1 MAINDISMLATAE
14 KDSFLAFKDNNL
26 PAGNESGDAFL
37 SQLQDADKPFALP
50 ANSEAPSQA
59 GSLLPTD
66 DKQLVNGSSSDDTQ
80 DTLLSGDSVL
90 AQINSSQII
99 DVSVKKH
106 GSSDSDFSDLSA
118 KKSDKSVSFLASQ
131 LGETDDADAITTK
144 VDDTLLAD
152 NNSNGK
158 KSAFTNAELEAK
170 AAKQSAGENLA
181 SSLKNES
188 LASSAAKNPKAEAVQ
203 TQINKTNSSAAAVNS
218 LKNESLASSAAKNP
232 IAEAVQTQ
240 INKTNS
246 SAAVVN
252 SEGKSAENTK
262 ASSTALNAEGV
273 LPISDSD
280 IEQLAKELTRSST
293 QTQLPT
299 TSKVLNSLSEAQSA
313 QLNELVKSSFT
324 ETTPSEGDDRASVVK
339 QLLTEFVVQN
349 EKETSTR
356 GELVQSQLK
365 NLNSDEKQAL
375 LSQLKS
381 YVSDEQPTGDTLKK
395 VNETINNLQTM
406 LDTQLSESKAQSV
419 SSSANAA
426 LNTQQASNAAMNANT
441 PQNKAMINAQAPSS
455 IEQYGVNK
463 EELNA
468 LEAEQESLPKEPK
481 TNTGLSRVAQVF
493 SLITDGI
500 NNTQVQ
506 INTQYDNARYEQSIL
521 ESQAIQSQQL
531 QTSSAQVK
539 QINIDASMMQAI
551 NIVKSDA
558 AKMLQ
563 ERVSSMLSIS
573 NKEAEIRLDP
583 PEMGSMQIRIRSDA
597 EQAQINFVVQN
608 QQAKEALEQ
617 SMPRLRE
624 MLAEQGIDLG
634 ESSISYGQS
643 GNEQSDEGEGHSQG
657 QMANKNTPQDQNDE
671 QDGANPQSSRQQTSS
686 SIDYYA

>member
-37 SQLQDADKPFALP
+37 SQLQDADKPFVLP
-50 ANSEAPSQA
+50 ANSEATNQT
-59 GSLLPTD
+59 GSLLPSD
-66 DKQLVNGSSSDDTQ
+66 DKQLANGKKPTDSSSDDTQ

-90 AQINSSQII
+90 AQINSSQVI

-106 GSSDSDFSDLSA
+106 GSSDSDFSELSA
-118 KKSDKSVSFLASQ
+118 QKSDKSVSFLASQ
-131 LGETDDADAITTK
+131 LGETNEADAITTK
-144 VDDTLLAD
+144 ADDTLLTD
-152 NNSNGK
+152 NSSNGK
-158 KSAFTNAELEAK
+158 KGAFTNAELEPK
-170 AAKQSAGENLA
+170 ATKQSAVENLA
-181 SSLKNES
+181 
-188 LASSAAKNPKAEAVQ
+188 P
-203 TQINKTNSSAAAVNS
+203 S

-246 SAAVVN
+246 NAALVN
-252 SEGKSAENTK
+252 SDGEGAENTK
-262 ASSTALNAEGV
+262 APGTAPNAEGA
-273 LPISDSD
+273 LPISDAD
-280 IEQLAKELTRSST
+280 IEQLAKELTRTST
-293 QTQLPT
+293 QSELST

-313 QLNELVKSSFT
+313 QLNEQVKNSFT
-324 ETTPSEGDDRASVVK
+324 ETTPSEGDDRASAIK

-349 EKETSTR
+349 EKQTSTR
-356 GELVQSQLK
+356 SELIQSQLK
-365 NLNSDEKQAL
+365 SLNSDEKQAL

-381 YVSDEQPTGDTLKK
+381 YVSNEQPTGETLKK
-395 VNETINNLQTM
+395 VNETISNLQTM

-426 LNTQQASNAAMNANT
+426 LNAQQASNAVMSAST
-441 PQNKAMINAQAPSS
+441 PQNKAMINAEPPSS
-455 IEQYGVNK
+455 IEQNAVIPK
-463 EELNA
+463 ELDT
-468 LEAEQESLPKEPK
+468 LEAEQESLLKETK
-481 TNTGLSRVAQVF
+481 TSTSLPRVAQVF
-493 SLITDGI
+493 TLITDAM
-500 NNTQVQ
+500 NNTQAQ
-506 INTQYDNARYEQSIL
+506 INAQYDSARYEQSIL

-531 QTSSAQVK
+531 QSSSAQIK
-539 QINIDASMMQAI
+539 QVNIDASMMQAI

-634 ESSISYGQS
+634 ESSIFYGQS

-657 QMANKNTPQDQNDE
+657 QSANKNTQHDKNDE
-671 QDGANPQSSRQQTSS
+671 QDGGNPQSSRQQTSS

>member
-26 PAGNESGDAFL
+26 PAGNESGDDFL
-37 SQLQDADKPFALP
+37 SQLQDADKPFVLP
-50 ANSEAPSQA
+50 SNSEAPSQA
-59 GSLLPTD
+59 GSLLPID
-66 DKQLVNGSSSDDTQ
+66 DKQLANSKKPTASLSDDTQ

-90 AQINSSQII
+90 AQINSSQVI

-106 GSSDSDFSDLSA
+106 GNSDNDFSDLSV

-131 LGETDDADAITTK
+131 LGKTDEADAITTK
-144 VDDTLLAD
+144 AEDTLLTD

-158 KSAFTNAELEAK
+158 KSAFTNAELETK

-181 SSLKNES
+181 PSLKNE
-188 LASSAAKNPKAEAVQ
+188 
-203 TQINKTNSSAAAVNS
+203 
-218 LKNESLASSAAKNP
+218 
-232 IAEAVQTQ
+232 
-240 INKTNS
+240 
-246 SAAVVN
+246 
-252 SEGKSAENTK
+252 GKGAENTK
-262 ASSTALNAEGV
+262 APGTALDAEGA
-273 LPISDSD
+273 LPISDAD
-280 IEQLAKELTRSST
+280 IDQLAKELTRSST
-293 QTQLPT
+293 QSELST
-299 TSKVLNSLSEAQSA
+299 TSKVLNSLSEAQRA
-313 QLNELVKSSFT
+313 QLNEHVKSSFA
-324 ETTPSEGDDRASVVK
+324 ETTPSEGDDRASSVK

-349 EKETSTR
+349 EKAPSTP

-381 YVSDEQPTGDTLKK
+381 YVSNEQPTGDTLKK
-395 VNETINNLQTM
+395 VNETISNLQTM

-426 LNTQQASNAAMNANT
+426 LNAQQASNAAMNANT
-441 PQNKAMINAQAPSS
+441 PQNKAMINAEAPSS
-455 IEQYGVNK
+455 IEQDGVNPD
-463 EELNA
+463 EFNA
-468 LEAEQESLPKEPK
+468 LEAEQESLLKEPK

-493 SLITDGI
+493 TLITDGI
-500 NNTQVQ
+500 NNTQAQ

-531 QTSSAQVK
+531 QSSTAQVK
-539 QINIDASMMQAI
+539 QVNIDASMMQAI

-617 SMPRLRE
+617 SIPRLRE

-634 ESSISYGQS
+634 ESTISYGQS
-643 GNEQSDEGEGHSQG
+643 GNEQSDEGEGQSQG
-657 QMANKNTPQDQNDE
+657 QTANKNTQQDKNDE

>member
-14 KDSFLAFKDNNL
+14 KDSFLAFKDSNL

-37 SQLQDADKPFALP
+37 SQLQDADKPFVLP

-66 DKQLVNGSSSDDTQ
+66 DKQLANSKKPTASLSDDTQ

-90 AQINSSQII
+90 AQINSSQVI

-106 GSSDSDFSDLSA
+106 GSSDNDFSDLSA
-118 KKSDKSVSFLASQ
+118 KKSDKSVNFLASQ
-131 LGETDDADAITTK
+131 LGETDEA
-144 VDDTLLAD
+144 DDTLLAD
-152 NNSNGK
+152 DNSNGK
-158 KSAFTNAELEAK
+158 KSAFTNAELETK

-181 SSLKNES
+181 
-188 LASSAAKNPKAEAVQ
+188 P
-203 TQINKTNSSAAAVNS
+203 S

-246 SAAVVN
+246 SAASVGN
-252 SEGKSAENTK
+252 EGKGAENTK
-262 ASSTALNAEGV
+262 APGTALNAEGT
-273 LPISDSD
+273 LPISDAD

-293 QTQLPT
+293 QSELST
-299 TSKVLNSLSEAQSA
+299 TSKVLNSLSEAQRA
-313 QLNELVKSSFT
+313 QLNEQVKSSFT
-324 ETTPSEGDDRASVVK
+324 ETTPSESDDRASSVK

-381 YVSDEQPTGDTLKK
+381 YVSNEQPTGDTLKK
-395 VNETINNLQTM
+395 VNETISNLQTM
-406 LDTQLSESKAQSV
+406 LDAQLSESKAQSV

-426 LNTQQASNAAMNANT
+426 LNAQQASNAAMNANT
-441 PQNKAMINAQAPSS
+441 PQNKAMINAEAPSS
-455 IEQYGVNK
+455 IEQDGVNP

-468 LEAEQESLPKEPK
+468 LEAEQESLLKEPK

-493 SLITDGI
+493 TLITDGI
-500 NNTQVQ
+500 NNTQAQ

-531 QTSSAQVK
+531 QSSTAQVK
-539 QINIDASMMQAI
+539 QVNIDASMMQAI

-558 AKMLQ
+558 AKVLQ

-597 EQAQINFVVQN
+597 EQTQINFVVQN

-634 ESSISYGQS
+634 ESTISYGQS
-643 GNEQSDEGEGHSQG
+643 GNEQSDEGEGQSQG
-657 QMANKNTPQDQNDE
+657 QTANKNTQQDKNDE

>member
-37 SQLQDADKPFALP
+37 SQLQDADKPFVLP

-66 DKQLVNGSSSDDTQ
+66 DKQLANSKKPTASSSDDTQ

-90 AQINSSQII
+90 AQINSSQVI

-106 GSSDSDFSDLSA
+106 GSSDNDFSDLSA
-118 KKSDKSVSFLASQ
+118 KKSDKSVNFLASQ
-131 LGETDDADAITTK
+131 LGETDEADAITTK
-144 VDDTLLAD
+144 ADDTLLAD
-152 NNSNGK
+152 VNSNGK
-158 KSAFTNAELEAK
+158 KSAFMSAELETK

-181 SSLKNES
+181 PSLKNES
-188 LASSAAKNPKAEAVQ
+188 LASSAAKNQ
-203 TQINKTNSSAAAVNS
+203 
-218 LKNESLASSAAKNP
+218 

-240 INKTNS
+240 INKANS
-246 SAAVVN
+246 SAASVN
-252 SEGKSAENTK
+252 NEDKGAENTK
-262 ASSTALNAEGV
+262 APGTVLNAESA
-273 LPISDSD
+273 LPISDAD

-293 QTQLPT
+293 QSELST
-299 TSKVLNSLSEAQSA
+299 TSKVLNSLSEAQRA
-313 QLNELVKSSFT
+313 QLNEHVKSSFT
-324 ETTPSEGDDRASVVK
+324 ETTPSEGDDRASSVK

-381 YVSDEQPTGDTLKK
+381 YVSNEQSTGDALKK
-395 VNETINNLQTM
+395 VNETISNLQTM

-419 SSSANAA
+419 SSSANMA
-426 LNTQQASNAAMNANT
+426 LNAQQASNAAMNANT
-441 PQNKAMINAQAPSS
+441 PQNKAMINAEAPSS
-455 IEQYGVNK
+455 IEQDGVNP

-468 LEAEQESLPKEPK
+468 LEAEQESLLKEPK

-493 SLITDGI
+493 TLITDGI
-500 NNTQVQ
+500 NNTQAQ

-531 QTSSAQVK
+531 QSSTAQVK
-539 QINIDASMMQAI
+539 QVNIDASMMQAI

-634 ESSISYGQS
+634 ESTISYGQS
-643 GNEQSDEGEGHSQG
+643 GNEQSDEGEGQSQG
-657 QMANKNTPQDQNDE
+657 QTANKNTQQDKNDE

>member
-26 PAGNESGDAFL
+26 PAGNESGDDFL
-37 SQLQDADKPFALP
+37 SQLQDADKPFVLP
-50 ANSEAPSQA
+50 ANSEATSQT

-66 DKQLVNGSSSDDTQ
+66 DKQLANSKKPTASLSDDTQ

-90 AQINSSQII
+90 AQINSSQVI

-106 GSSDSDFSDLSA
+106 GNSDNDFSDLSV

-131 LGETDDADAITTK
+131 LGKTDEADAITTK
-144 VDDTLLAD
+144 AEDTLLTD

-158 KSAFTNAELEAK
+158 KSAFTNAELETK

-181 SSLKNES
+181 PSLKNE
-188 LASSAAKNPKAEAVQ
+188 
-203 TQINKTNSSAAAVNS
+203 
-218 LKNESLASSAAKNP
+218 
-232 IAEAVQTQ
+232 
-240 INKTNS
+240 
-246 SAAVVN
+246 
-252 SEGKSAENTK
+252 GKGAENTK
-262 ASSTALNAEGV
+262 APGSALDAEGA
-273 LPISDSD
+273 LPISDAD
-280 IEQLAKELTRSST
+280 IDQLAKELTRSST
-293 QTQLPT
+293 QSELST
-299 TSKVLNSLSEAQSA
+299 TSKVLNSLSEAQRA
-313 QLNELVKSSFT
+313 QLNEHVKSSFA
-324 ETTPSEGDDRASVVK
+324 ETTPSESDDRASSVK

-349 EKETSTR
+349 EKAPSTL
-356 GELVQSQLK
+356 GDLVQSQLK

-381 YVSDEQPTGDTLKK
+381 YVSNEQPTGDTLKK
-395 VNETINNLQTM
+395 VNETISNLQTM
-406 LDTQLSESKAQSV
+406 LDAQLSESKAQSV

-426 LNTQQASNAAMNANT
+426 LNAQQASNAAMTANT
-441 PQNKAMINAQAPSS
+441 TQNKAMINAEAPSS
-455 IEQYGVNK
+455 IEQDGVNPK
-463 EELNA
+463 ELNA
-468 LEAEQESLPKEPK
+468 LEAEQESLLKEPK

-493 SLITDGI
+493 TLITDGI
-500 NNTQVQ
+500 NNTQAQ
-506 INTQYDNARYEQSIL
+506 INTQYENARYEQSIL

-531 QTSSAQVK
+531 QSSTAQVK
-539 QINIDASMMQAI
+539 QVNIDASMMQAI

-634 ESSISYGQS
+634 ESTISYGQS
-643 GNEQSDEGEGHSQG
+643 GNEQSDEGEGQSQG
-657 QMANKNTPQDQNDE
+657 QTADKNTQQDKNDE

>member
-37 SQLQDADKPFALP
+37 SQLQDADNPFVLP

-66 DKQLVNGSSSDDTQ
+66 DKQLANSKKPTASLSDDTQ

-90 AQINSSQII
+90 AQINSSQVI

-106 GSSDSDFSDLSA
+106 GSSDNDFSDLSA

-131 LGETDDADAITTK
+131 LGETDEADAITTK
-144 VDDTLLAD
+144 ADDTLLAD
-152 NNSNGK
+152 DNINGK
-158 KSAFTNAELEAK
+158 KSAFTNAELETK

-181 SSLKNES
+181 PSLKNE
-188 LASSAAKNPKAEAVQ
+188 
-203 TQINKTNSSAAAVNS
+203 
-218 LKNESLASSAAKNP
+218 
-232 IAEAVQTQ
+232 
-240 INKTNS
+240 
-246 SAAVVN
+246 
-252 SEGKSAENTK
+252 GKGAENTK
-262 ASSTALNAEGV
+262 APGTALNAEGA
-273 LPISDSD
+273 LPISDAD
-280 IEQLAKELTRSST
+280 IEQLAKDLTRSST
-293 QTQLPT
+293 QSELST
-299 TSKVLNSLSEAQSA
+299 TSKVLNSLSEAQRA
-313 QLNELVKSSFT
+313 QLNEHVKSSFT
-324 ETTPSEGDDRASVVK
+324 ETTPSESDDRASSVK

-349 EKETSTR
+349 EKVPSTR

-381 YVSDEQPTGDTLKK
+381 YVSNEQPTGDTLKK
-395 VNETINNLQTM
+395 VNETISNLQTM

-419 SSSANAA
+419 SSSANMA
-426 LNTQQASNAAMNANT
+426 LNAQQASNAAMNANT
-441 PQNKAMINAQAPSS
+441 PQNKAMINAEALSS
-455 IEQYGVNK
+455 IEQNGVNP
-463 EELNA
+463 EEFNA
-468 LEAEQESLPKEPK
+468 LEAEQESLLKEPK

-493 SLITDGI
+493 TLITDGI
-500 NNTQVQ
+500 NNTQAQ

-531 QTSSAQVK
+531 QSSTAQVK
-539 QINIDASMMQAI
+539 QVNIDASMMQAI

-634 ESSISYGQS
+634 ESTISYGQS
-643 GNEQSDEGEGHSQG
+643 GNEQSDEGEGQSQG
-657 QMANKNTPQDQNDE
+657 QTADKNTQQDKNDE

>member
-37 SQLQDADKPFALP
+37 SQLQDADKPFVLP

-66 DKQLVNGSSSDDTQ
+66 DKQLANSKKPTASLSDDTQ

-90 AQINSSQII
+90 AQINSSQEI

-106 GSSDSDFSDLSA
+106 GSSDNDFSDLSA

-131 LGETDDADAITTK
+131 SGETGEADAITTK
-144 VDDTLLAD
+144 ADDTLLAD
-152 NNSNGK
+152 DNSNGK
-158 KSAFTNAELEAK
+158 KSAFTNAELETK
-170 AAKQSAGENLA
+170 GAKQSAGDNLA
-181 SSLKNES
+181 
-188 LASSAAKNPKAEAVQ
+188 P
-203 TQINKTNSSAAAVNS
+203 S

-240 INKTNS
+240 INKANS
-246 SAAVVN
+246 SVASVN
-252 SEGKSAENTK
+252 NKDKGAENTK
-262 ASSTALNAEGV
+262 APGTVLNAESA
-273 LPISDSD
+273 LPISDAD

-293 QTQLPT
+293 QSELST
-299 TSKVLNSLSEAQSA
+299 TSKVLNSLSEAQRA
-313 QLNELVKSSFT
+313 QLNEHVKSSFT
-324 ETTPSEGDDRASVVK
+324 ETTPSESDDRASSVK

-356 GELVQSQLK
+356 GDLVQSQLK

-381 YVSDEQPTGDTLKK
+381 YVSNEQPTGDTLKK
-395 VNETINNLQTM
+395 VNETISNLQTM

-419 SSSANAA
+419 SSSANTA
-426 LNTQQASNAAMNANT
+426 LNAQQASNAAMNANT
-441 PQNKAMINAQAPSS
+441 PQNKAMINAEAHSS
-455 IEQYGVNK
+455 TEQDGVNP

-468 LEAEQESLPKEPK
+468 LEAEQESLLKEPK

-493 SLITDGI
+493 TLITDGI
-500 NNTQVQ
+500 NNTQAQ

-531 QTSSAQVK
+531 QSSTAQVK
-539 QINIDASMMQAI
+539 QVNIDASMMQAI

-634 ESSISYGQS
+634 ESTISYGQS
-643 GNEQSDEGEGHSQG
+643 GSEQSDEGEGQSQG
-657 QMANKNTPQDQNDE
+657 QTANKNTQQDKNDE

>member
-26 PAGNESGDAFL
+26 PAGNESGNAFL
-37 SQLQDADKPFALP
+37 SQLQDADKPFVLP
-50 ANSEAPSQA
+50 ANSEAPSQT

-66 DKQLVNGSSSDDTQ
+66 DKQLANSKKPTASSSDDTQ

-90 AQINSSQII
+90 AQINSSQVI
-99 DVSVKKH
+99 DVSVKTH
-106 GSSDSDFSDLSA
+106 GSSDNDFSDLSA

-131 LGETDDADAITTK
+131 LGETGEADAITTK
-144 VDDTLLAD
+144 ADDTLLAD

-158 KSAFTNAELEAK
+158 KSAFTSAELEVK
-170 AAKQSAGENLA
+170 AAKQSTGENLA
-181 SSLKNES
+181 PSLKNE
-188 LASSAAKNPKAEAVQ
+188 
-203 TQINKTNSSAAAVNS
+203 
-218 LKNESLASSAAKNP
+218 
-232 IAEAVQTQ
+232 
-240 INKTNS
+240 
-246 SAAVVN
+246 
-252 SEGKSAENTK
+252 GKGAENTK
-262 ASSTALNAEGV
+262 APGTALNAEGA
-273 LPISDSD
+273 LPISDAD
-280 IEQLAKELTRSST
+280 IEQLAKDLTLSST
-293 QTQLPT
+293 QSELST
-299 TSKVLNSLSEAQSA
+299 TSKVLNSLSEAQRA
-313 QLNELVKSSFT
+313 QLNEHVKSSFT
-324 ETTPSEGDDRASVVK
+324 ETTPSEGDDRASSVK

-349 EKETSTR
+349 EKETRTR

-365 NLNSDEKQAL
+365 NLNSDEKQAI

-381 YVSDEQPTGDTLKK
+381 YVSNEQPTGDTLKK
-395 VNETINNLQTM
+395 VNETISNLQTM
-406 LDTQLSESKAQSV
+406 LDAQLSESKAQSV

-426 LNTQQASNAAMNANT
+426 LNAQQASNAAMNANT
-441 PQNKAMINAQAPSS
+441 PQNKAMINTEAPSS
-455 IEQYGVNK
+455 IEQDGVNP

-468 LEAEQESLPKEPK
+468 LEAEQESLLKEPK

-493 SLITDGI
+493 TLITDGI
-500 NNTQVQ
+500 NNTQAQ

-531 QTSSAQVK
+531 QSSTAQVK
-539 QINIDASMMQAI
+539 QVNIDASMMQAI

-634 ESSISYGQS
+634 ESTISYGQS
-643 GNEQSDEGEGHSQG
+643 GSEQSDEGEGQSQD
-657 QMANKNTPQDQNDE
+657 QTANKNTQQDKNDE

>member
-14 KDSFLAFKDNNL
+14 KDSFLAFKDSNL
-26 PAGNESGDAFL
+26 PAGNESGDDFL
-37 SQLQDADKPFALP
+37 SQLQDADKPFVLP
-50 ANSEAPSQA
+50 SNSEAPSQA
-59 GSLLPTD
+59 GSLLPID
-66 DKQLVNGSSSDDTQ
+66 DKQLANSKKPTASLSDDTQ

-90 AQINSSQII
+90 AQINSSQVI

-106 GSSDSDFSDLSA
+106 GNSDNDFSDLSV

-131 LGETDDADAITTK
+131 LGKTDEADAITTK
-144 VDDTLLAD
+144 AEDTLLTD

-158 KSAFTNAELEAK
+158 KSAFTNAELETK

-181 SSLKNES
+181 PSLKN
-188 LASSAAKNPKAEAVQ
+188 
-203 TQINKTNSSAAAVNS
+203 
-218 LKNESLASSAAKNP
+218 
-232 IAEAVQTQ
+232 
-240 INKTNS
+240 
-246 SAAVVN
+246 
-252 SEGKSAENTK
+252 EGKSAENTK
-262 ASSTALNAEGV
+262 APGTALDAEGA
-273 LPISDSD
+273 LPISDAD
-280 IEQLAKELTRSST
+280 IDQLAKELTRSST
-293 QTQLPT
+293 QSELST
-299 TSKVLNSLSEAQSA
+299 TSKVLNSLSEAQRA
-313 QLNELVKSSFT
+313 QLNEHVKSSFA
-324 ETTPSEGDDRASVVK
+324 ETTPSESDDRASSVK

-349 EKETSTR
+349 EKAPSTR
-356 GELVQSQLK
+356 GGLVQSQLK

-381 YVSDEQPTGDTLKK
+381 YVSNEQPTGDTLKK
-395 VNETINNLQTM
+395 VNETISNLQTM

-419 SSSANAA
+419 SSSANMA
-426 LNTQQASNAAMNANT
+426 LNAQQASNAAMNANT
-441 PQNKAMINAQAPSS
+441 PQNKAMINAEAPSS
-455 IEQYGVNK
+455 IEQDGVNP

-468 LEAEQESLPKEPK
+468 LEAEQESLLKEPK

-493 SLITDGI
+493 TLITDGV
-500 NNTQVQ
+500 NNTQAQ

-531 QTSSAQVK
+531 QSSTAQVK
-539 QINIDASMMQAI
+539 QVNIDASMMQAI

-634 ESSISYGQS
+634 ESTISYGQS
-643 GNEQSDEGEGHSQG
+643 GNEQSDEGEGQSQG
-657 QMANKNTPQDQNDE
+657 QTANKNTQQDKNDE

>member
-37 SQLQDADKPFALP
+37 SQLQDADKPFVLP

-66 DKQLVNGSSSDDTQ
+66 DKQLGNSKKPAASLSDDTQ

-90 AQINSSQII
+90 AQINSSQVI

-106 GSSDSDFSDLSA
+106 GSSDNDFSDLSA
-118 KKSDKSVSFLASQ
+118 KKSDKSVNFLASQ
-131 LGETDDADAITTK
+131 LGETDEADAITTK
-144 VDDTLLAD
+144 ADDTLLAD
-152 NNSNGK
+152 DNSNGK
-158 KSAFTNAELEAK
+158 KSAFTNAELETK
-170 AAKQSAGENLA
+170 AVKQSAGENLA
-181 SSLKNES
+181 
-188 LASSAAKNPKAEAVQ
+188 P
-203 TQINKTNSSAAAVNS
+203 S

-246 SAAVVN
+246 SAASVGN
-252 SEGKSAENTK
+252 EGKGAENTK
-262 ASSTALNAEGV
+262 APGTALNAEGA
-273 LPISDSD
+273 LPISDAD
-280 IEQLAKELTRSST
+280 IEQLAKDLTRSST
-293 QTQLPT
+293 QSELST
-299 TSKVLNSLSEAQSA
+299 TSKVLNSLSEAQRA
-313 QLNELVKSSFT
+313 QFNEHVKSSLT
-324 ETTPSEGDDRASVVK
+324 ETTPSEGDDRASSVK

-381 YVSDEQPTGDTLKK
+381 YVSSEQPTGDTLKK
-395 VNETINNLQTM
+395 VNETISNLQTM

-426 LNTQQASNAAMNANT
+426 LNAQQASNAAMNAKT
-441 PQNKAMINAQAPSS
+441 PQNKAMINAEAPSS
-455 IEQYGVNK
+455 IEQDGVNP

-468 LEAEQESLPKEPK
+468 LEAEQESLLKEPK
-481 TNTGLSRVAQVF
+481 ANTGLSRVAQVF
-493 SLITDGI
+493 TLITDGV
-500 NNTQVQ
+500 NNTQAQ

-531 QTSSAQVK
+531 QSSTAQVK
-539 QINIDASMMQAI
+539 QVNIDASMMQAI

-634 ESSISYGQS
+634 ESTISYGQS
-643 GNEQSDEGEGHSQG
+643 GNEQSDEGEGQSQG
-657 QMANKNTPQDQNDE
+657 QTANKNTQQDKNDE

>member
-90 AQINSSQII
+90 AQINSSQVI

-144 VDDTLLAD
+144 ADDTLLAD

-188 LASSAAKNPKAEAVQ
+188 LASSAAKNPIAEAVQ

-218 LKNESLASSAAKNP
+218 
-232 IAEAVQTQ
+232 
-240 INKTNS
+240 
-246 SAAVVN
+246 
-252 SEGKSAENTK
+252 EGKSAENTK
-262 ASSTALNAEGV
+262 ALSTALNAEGV

-324 ETTPSEGDDRASVVK
+324 ETTPSEGDDRASAVK
-339 QLLTEFVVQN
+339 QLLTEFVAQN

-455 IEQYGVNK
+455 IEQDGVNK

>member
-37 SQLQDADKPFALP
+37 SQLQDADKPFVLP
-50 ANSEAPSQA
+50 ANSEAPSQT

-66 DKQLVNGSSSDDTQ
+66 DKQLANSKKPTASSSDDTQ

-90 AQINSSQII
+90 AQINSSQVI

-106 GSSDSDFSDLSA
+106 GSSDNDFSDLSA
-118 KKSDKSVSFLASQ
+118 KKSDKSVNFLASQ
-131 LGETDDADAITTK
+131 SGKTDEADAITTK
-144 VDDTLLAD
+144 ADDTLLAD
-152 NNSNGK
+152 VNSNGK
-158 KSAFTNAELEAK
+158 NSAFTNAELETK
-170 AAKQSAGENLA
+170 VVKQSTGENLA
-181 SSLKNES
+181 
-188 LASSAAKNPKAEAVQ
+188 P
-203 TQINKTNSSAAAVNS
+203 S

-246 SAAVVN
+246 SAASVN
-252 SEGKSAENTK
+252 NEGKGAENTK
-262 ASSTALNAEGV
+262 APGTVLNAESA
-273 LPISDSD
+273 LPISDAD
-280 IEQLAKELTRSST
+280 IEQLAKDLTRSST
-293 QTQLPT
+293 QSELST
-299 TSKVLNSLSEAQSA
+299 TSKVLNSLSEAQRA
-313 QLNELVKSSFT
+313 QLNEHVKSSFT
-324 ETTPSEGDDRASVVK
+324 ETTPSESDDRASSVK

-381 YVSDEQPTGDTLKK
+381 YVSNEQPTGDTLKK
-395 VNETINNLQTM
+395 VNETISNLQTM

-426 LNTQQASNAAMNANT
+426 LNAQQASNAAMNANT
-441 PQNKAMINAQAPSS
+441 PQNKAIINAEAPSS
-455 IEQYGVNK
+455 IEQDGVNP

-468 LEAEQESLPKEPK
+468 LEAEQESLLKEPK

-493 SLITDGI
+493 TLITDGV
-500 NNTQVQ
+500 NNTQAQ

-531 QTSSAQVK
+531 QSSTAQVK
-539 QINIDASMMQAI
+539 QVNIDASMMQAI

-634 ESSISYGQS
+634 ESTISYGQS
-643 GNEQSDEGEGHSQG
+643 GNEQSDEGEGQSQG
-657 QMANKNTPQDQNDE
+657 QTANKNTQQDKNDE

>member
-26 PAGNESGDAFL
+26 PAGNESGDDFL
-37 SQLQDADKPFALP
+37 SQLQDADKPFVLP
-50 ANSEAPSQA
+50 ANSEATSQT

-66 DKQLVNGSSSDDTQ
+66 DKQLANSKKPTASLSDDTQ

-90 AQINSSQII
+90 AQINSSQVI

-106 GSSDSDFSDLSA
+106 GNSDNDFSDLSV

-131 LGETDDADAITTK
+131 LGKTDEADAITTK
-144 VDDTLLAD
+144 AEDTLLTD

-158 KSAFTNAELEAK
+158 KSAFTNAELETK

-181 SSLKNES
+181 PSLKNE
-188 LASSAAKNPKAEAVQ
+188 
-203 TQINKTNSSAAAVNS
+203 
-218 LKNESLASSAAKNP
+218 
-232 IAEAVQTQ
+232 
-240 INKTNS
+240 
-246 SAAVVN
+246 
-252 SEGKSAENTK
+252 GKGAENTK
-262 ASSTALNAEGV
+262 APGSALDAEGA
-273 LPISDSD
+273 LPISDAD
-280 IEQLAKELTRSST
+280 IDQLAKELTRSST
-293 QTQLPT
+293 QSELST
-299 TSKVLNSLSEAQSA
+299 TSKVLNSLSEAQRA
-313 QLNELVKSSFT
+313 QLNEHVKSSFT
-324 ETTPSEGDDRASVVK
+324 ETTPSESDDRASSVK

-349 EKETSTR
+349 EKAPSTR
-356 GELVQSQLK
+356 GGLVQSQLK

-381 YVSDEQPTGDTLKK
+381 YVSNEQPTGDTLKK
-395 VNETINNLQTM
+395 VNETISNLQTM
-406 LDTQLSESKAQSV
+406 LDAQLSESKAQSV

-426 LNTQQASNAAMNANT
+426 LNAQQASNAAMTANT
-441 PQNKAMINAQAPSS
+441 TQNKAMINAEAPSS
-455 IEQYGVNK
+455 IEQDGVNPK
-463 EELNA
+463 ELNA
-468 LEAEQESLPKEPK
+468 LEAEQESLLKEPK

-493 SLITDGI
+493 TLITDGI
-500 NNTQVQ
+500 NNTQAQ
-506 INTQYDNARYEQSIL
+506 INTQYENARYEQSIL

-531 QTSSAQVK
+531 QSSTAQVK
-539 QINIDASMMQAI
+539 QVNIDASMMQAI

-634 ESSISYGQS
+634 ESTISYGQS
-643 GNEQSDEGEGHSQG
+643 GNEQSDEGEGQSQG
-657 QMANKNTPQDQNDE
+657 QTADKNTQQDKNDE

>member
-14 KDSFLAFKDNNL
+14 KDSFLAFKDSNL

-37 SQLQDADKPFALP
+37 SQLQDADKPFVLP
-50 ANSEAPSQA
+50 ANSEATSQT

-66 DKQLVNGSSSDDTQ
+66 DKQLANSKKSTASSSDDTQ

-90 AQINSSQII
+90 AQINSSQVI

-106 GSSDSDFSDLSA
+106 GNSDNDFSDLSV

-131 LGETDDADAITTK
+131 LGKTDEADAITTK
-144 VDDTLLAD
+144 AEDTLLTD

-158 KSAFTNAELEAK
+158 KSAFTNAELETK

-181 SSLKNES
+181 PSLKNE
-188 LASSAAKNPKAEAVQ
+188 
-203 TQINKTNSSAAAVNS
+203 
-218 LKNESLASSAAKNP
+218 
-232 IAEAVQTQ
+232 
-240 INKTNS
+240 
-246 SAAVVN
+246 
-252 SEGKSAENTK
+252 GKGAENTK
-262 ASSTALNAEGV
+262 APGSALDAEGA
-273 LPISDSD
+273 LPISDAD
-280 IEQLAKELTRSST
+280 IDQLAKELTRSST
-293 QTQLPT
+293 QSELST
-299 TSKVLNSLSEAQSA
+299 TSKVLNSLSEAQRA
-313 QLNELVKSSFT
+313 QLNEHVKSSFA
-324 ETTPSEGDDRASVVK
+324 ETTPSESDDRASSVK

-349 EKETSTR
+349 EKAPSTL
-356 GELVQSQLK
+356 GDLVQSQLK

-381 YVSDEQPTGDTLKK
+381 YVSNEQPTGDTLKK
-395 VNETINNLQTM
+395 VNETISNLQTM

-426 LNTQQASNAAMNANT
+426 LNAQQASNAAMTANT
-441 PQNKAMINAQAPSS
+441 TQNKAMINAEAPSS
-455 IEQYGVNK
+455 IEQDGVNPK
-463 EELNA
+463 ELNA
-468 LEAEQESLPKEPK
+468 LEAEQESLLKEPK

-493 SLITDGI
+493 TLITDGI
-500 NNTQVQ
+500 NNTQAQ

-531 QTSSAQVK
+531 QSSTAQVK
-539 QINIDASMMQAI
+539 QVNIDASMMQAI

-634 ESSISYGQS
+634 ESTISYGQS
-643 GNEQSDEGEGHSQG
+643 GSEQSDEGEGQSQG
-657 QMANKNTPQDQNDE
+657 QTANKNTQQDKNDE

>member
-14 KDSFLAFKDNNL
+14 KDSFLAFKDSNL
-26 PAGNESGDAFL
+26 PAGNESGDDFL
-37 SQLQDADKPFALP
+37 SQLQDADKPFVLP

-59 GSLLPTD
+59 GSLLPID
-66 DKQLVNGSSSDDTQ
+66 DKQLANSKKPTASLSDDTQ

-90 AQINSSQII
+90 AQINSSQVI

-106 GSSDSDFSDLSA
+106 GSSDNDFSDLSA
-118 KKSDKSVSFLASQ
+118 KKSDKSVNFLASQ
-131 LGETDDADAITTK
+131 LGETDEA
-144 VDDTLLAD
+144 DDTLLAD
-152 NNSNGK
+152 DNSNGK
-158 KSAFTNAELEAK
+158 KSAFTNAELETK

-181 SSLKNES
+181 
-188 LASSAAKNPKAEAVQ
+188 P
-203 TQINKTNSSAAAVNS
+203 S

-246 SAAVVN
+246 SAASVGN
-252 SEGKSAENTK
+252 EGKGAENTK
-262 ASSTALNAEGV
+262 APGTALNAEIA
-273 LPISDSD
+273 LPISDAD

-293 QTQLPT
+293 QSELST
-299 TSKVLNSLSEAQSA
+299 TSKVLNSLSEAQRA
-313 QLNELVKSSFT
+313 QLNEQVKSSFT
-324 ETTPSEGDDRASVVK
+324 ET
-339 QLLTEFVVQN
+339 
-349 EKETSTR
+349 TR

-381 YVSDEQPTGDTLKK
+381 YVSNEQPTGDTLKK
-395 VNETINNLQTM
+395 VNETISNLQTM

-419 SSSANAA
+419 SSSANMA
-426 LNTQQASNAAMNANT
+426 LNAQQASNAAMNANT
-441 PQNKAMINAQAPSS
+441 PQNKAMINAEAPSS
-455 IEQYGVNK
+455 IEQDGVNP

-468 LEAEQESLPKEPK
+468 LEAEQESLLKEPK

-493 SLITDGI
+493 TLITDGI
-500 NNTQVQ
+500 NNTQAQ

-531 QTSSAQVK
+531 QSSTAQVK
-539 QINIDASMMQAI
+539 QVNIDASMMQAI

-634 ESSISYGQS
+634 ESTISYGQS
-643 GNEQSDEGEGHSQG
+643 GNEQSDEGEGQSQG
-657 QMANKNTPQDQNDE
+657 QTANKNTQQDKNDE

>member
-14 KDSFLAFKDNNL
+14 KDSFLAFKDSNL
-26 PAGNESGDAFL
+26 PAGNESGDDFL
-37 SQLQDADKPFALP
+37 SQLQDADKPFVLP

-59 GSLLPTD
+59 GSLLPID
-66 DKQLVNGSSSDDTQ
+66 DKQLANSKKPTASLSDDTQ

-90 AQINSSQII
+90 AQINSSQVI

-106 GSSDSDFSDLSA
+106 GNSDNDFSDLSV

-131 LGETDDADAITTK
+131 LGKTDEADAITTK
-144 VDDTLLAD
+144 AEDTLLTD

-158 KSAFTNAELEAK
+158 KSAFTNAELETK

-181 SSLKNES
+181 PSLKNE
-188 LASSAAKNPKAEAVQ
+188 
-203 TQINKTNSSAAAVNS
+203 
-218 LKNESLASSAAKNP
+218 
-232 IAEAVQTQ
+232 
-240 INKTNS
+240 
-246 SAAVVN
+246 
-252 SEGKSAENTK
+252 GKGAENTK
-262 ASSTALNAEGV
+262 APGTVLNAESA
-273 LPISDSD
+273 LPISDAD

-293 QTQLPT
+293 QSELST
-299 TSKVLNSLSEAQSA
+299 TSKVLNSLSEAQRA
-313 QLNELVKSSFT
+313 QLNEHVKSSFA
-324 ETTPSEGDDRASVVK
+324 ETTPSESDDRASSVK

-349 EKETSTR
+349 EKAPSTR
-356 GELVQSQLK
+356 GGLVQSQLK

-381 YVSDEQPTGDTLKK
+381 YVSNEQPTGDTLKK
-395 VNETINNLQTM
+395 VNETISNLQTM
-406 LDTQLSESKAQSV
+406 LDAQLSESKAQSV

-426 LNTQQASNAAMNANT
+426 LNAQQASNAAMNANT
-441 PQNKAMINAQAPSS
+441 PQNKAMINAEALSS
-455 IEQYGVNK
+455 IEQNGVNP
-463 EELNA
+463 EEFNA
-468 LEAEQESLPKEPK
+468 LEAEQESLLKEPK

-493 SLITDGI
+493 TLITDGI
-500 NNTQVQ
+500 NNTQAQ

-521 ESQAIQSQQL
+521 ENQAIQSQQL
-531 QTSSAQVK
+531 QSSTAQVK
-539 QINIDASMMQAI
+539 QVNIDASMMQAI

-634 ESSISYGQS
+634 ESTISYGQS
-643 GNEQSDEGEGHSQG
+643 GNEQSDEGEGQSQG
-657 QMANKNTPQDQNDE
+657 QTANKNTQQDKNDE

>member
-14 KDSFLAFKDNNL
+14 KDSFLAFKDSNL
-26 PAGNESGDAFL
+26 PAGNESGDDFL
-37 SQLQDADKPFALP
+37 SQLQDADKPFVLP
-50 ANSEAPSQA
+50 SNYEAPSQA
-59 GSLLPTD
+59 GSLLPID
-66 DKQLVNGSSSDDTQ
+66 DKQLANSKKPTASLSDDTQ

-90 AQINSSQII
+90 AQINSSQVI

-106 GSSDSDFSDLSA
+106 GNSDNDFSDLSV

-131 LGETDDADAITTK
+131 LGKTDEADAITTK
-144 VDDTLLAD
+144 AEDTLLTD

-158 KSAFTNAELEAK
+158 KSAFTNAELETK

-181 SSLKNES
+181 PSLKNE
-188 LASSAAKNPKAEAVQ
+188 
-203 TQINKTNSSAAAVNS
+203 
-218 LKNESLASSAAKNP
+218 
-232 IAEAVQTQ
+232 
-240 INKTNS
+240 
-246 SAAVVN
+246 
-252 SEGKSAENTK
+252 GKGAENTK
-262 ASSTALNAEGV
+262 APGTALDAEGA
-273 LPISDSD
+273 LPISDAD
-280 IEQLAKELTRSST
+280 IDQLAKELTRSST
-293 QTQLPT
+293 QSELST
-299 TSKVLNSLSEAQSA
+299 TSKVLNSLSEAQRA
-313 QLNELVKSSFT
+313 QLNEQVKSSFT
-324 ETTPSEGDDRASVVK
+324 ETTPSESDDRASSVK

-349 EKETSTR
+349 EKAPSTR
-356 GELVQSQLK
+356 GGLVQSQLK

-381 YVSDEQPTGDTLKK
+381 YVSNEQPTGDTLKK
-395 VNETINNLQTM
+395 VNETISNLQTM

-426 LNTQQASNAAMNANT
+426 LNAQQASNAAMTANT
-441 PQNKAMINAQAPSS
+441 PQNKAMINAEAPSS
-455 IEQYGVNK
+455 IEQDGVNPD
-463 EELNA
+463 EFNA
-468 LEAEQESLPKEPK
+468 LEAEQESLLKEPK

-493 SLITDGI
+493 TLITDGI
-500 NNTQVQ
+500 NNTQAQ

-521 ESQAIQSQQL
+521 ENQAIQSQQL
-531 QTSSAQVK
+531 QSSTAQVK
-539 QINIDASMMQAI
+539 QVNIDASMMQAI

-634 ESSISYGQS
+634 ESTISYGQS
-643 GNEQSDEGEGHSQG
+643 GNEQSDEGEGQSQG
-657 QMANKNTPQDQNDE
+657 QTADKNTQQDKNDE

>member
-37 SQLQDADKPFALP
+37 SQLQDADNPFVLP

-66 DKQLVNGSSSDDTQ
+66 DKQLANSKKPTASSSDDTQ

-90 AQINSSQII
+90 AQINSSQVI

-106 GSSDSDFSDLSA
+106 GSSDNDFSDLSA
-118 KKSDKSVSFLASQ
+118 KKSDKSVTFLASQ
-131 LGETDDADAITTK
+131 LGETGEADAITTK
-144 VDDTLLAD
+144 ADDTLLAD
-152 NNSNGK
+152 DNSNGK
-158 KSAFTNAELEAK
+158 KSAFTNAELETK

-181 SSLKNES
+181 
-188 LASSAAKNPKAEAVQ
+188 P
-203 TQINKTNSSAAAVNS
+203 S

-240 INKTNS
+240 INKANS
-246 SAAVVN
+246 SAASVGN
-252 SEGKSAENTK
+252 EDKGAENTK
-262 ASSTALNAEGV
+262 APGTVLNAESA
-273 LPISDSD
+273 LPISDAD

-293 QTQLPT
+293 QSELST
-299 TSKVLNSLSEAQSA
+299 TSKVLNSLSEAQRA
-313 QLNELVKSSFT
+313 QLNEHVKSSFT
-324 ETTPSEGDDRASVVK
+324 ETTPSESDDRASSVK

-349 EKETSTR
+349 EKVPSTR

-381 YVSDEQPTGDTLKK
+381 YVSKEQPTGDTLKK
-395 VNETINNLQTM
+395 VNETISYLQTM

-419 SSSANAA
+419 SSSASAA
-426 LNTQQASNAAMNANT
+426 LNAQQASNAAMNANT
-441 PQNKAMINAQAPSS
+441 PQNKAMINAEAPSS
-455 IEQYGVNK
+455 IEQDGVNP

-468 LEAEQESLPKEPK
+468 LEAEQESLLKEPK

-493 SLITDGI
+493 TLITDGI
-500 NNTQVQ
+500 NNTQAQ

-531 QTSSAQVK
+531 QSSTAQVK
-539 QINIDASMMQAI
+539 QVNIDASMMQAI

-634 ESSISYGQS
+634 ESTISYGQS
-643 GNEQSDEGEGHSQG
+643 GNEQSDEGEGQSQG
-657 QMANKNTPQDQNDE
+657 QTANKNTQQDKNDE

>member
-14 KDSFLAFKDNNL
+14 KDSFLAFKDSNL
-26 PAGNESGDAFL
+26 PAGNESGNAFL
-37 SQLQDADKPFALP
+37 SQLQDADKPFVLP

-66 DKQLVNGSSSDDTQ
+66 DKQLANSKKPTASLSDDTQ

-90 AQINSSQII
+90 AQINSSQVI

-106 GSSDSDFSDLSA
+106 GSSDNDFSDLSA
-118 KKSDKSVSFLASQ
+118 KKSDKSVNFLASQ
-131 LGETDDADAITTK
+131 LGETGEADAKTTK
-144 VDDTLLAD
+144 ADDTLLAD

-158 KSAFTNAELEAK
+158 KSAFTSAELEVK
-170 AAKQSAGENLA
+170 AAKQSTGENLA
-181 SSLKNES
+181 PSLKNE
-188 LASSAAKNPKAEAVQ
+188 
-203 TQINKTNSSAAAVNS
+203 
-218 LKNESLASSAAKNP
+218 
-232 IAEAVQTQ
+232 
-240 INKTNS
+240 
-246 SAAVVN
+246 
-252 SEGKSAENTK
+252 GKGAENTK
-262 ASSTALNAEGV
+262 APGTALNAEGA
-273 LPISDSD
+273 LPISDAD
-280 IEQLAKELTRSST
+280 IEQLAKDLTRSST
-293 QTQLPT
+293 QSELST
-299 TSKVLNSLSEAQSA
+299 TSKVLNSLSEAQRA
-313 QLNELVKSSFT
+313 QLNEHVKSSFT
-324 ETTPSEGDDRASVVK
+324 ETTPSESDDRASSVK

-349 EKETSTR
+349 EKVPSTR

-381 YVSDEQPTGDTLKK
+381 YVSNEQPTGDTLKK
-395 VNETINNLQTM
+395 VNETISNLQTM

-426 LNTQQASNAAMNANT
+426 LNAQQASNAAMNANT
-441 PQNKAMINAQAPSS
+441 PQNKAMINTEAPSS
-455 IEQYGVNK
+455 IEQDGINP

-468 LEAEQESLPKEPK
+468 LEAEQESLLKEPK

-493 SLITDGI
+493 TLITDGI
-500 NNTQVQ
+500 NNTQAQ

-531 QTSSAQVK
+531 QSSTAQVK
-539 QINIDASMMQAI
+539 QVNIDASMMQAI

-634 ESSISYGQS
+634 ESTISYGQS
-643 GNEQSDEGEGHSQG
+643 GSEQSDEGEGQSQD
-657 QMANKNTPQDQNDE
+657 QTANKNTQQDKNDE

>member
-37 SQLQDADKPFALP
+37 SQLQDADKPFVSP
-50 ANSEAPSQA
+50 ANSEAPSQT

-66 DKQLVNGSSSDDTQ
+66 DKQLANSKKPTASSSDDTQ

-90 AQINSSQII
+90 AQINSSQVI

-106 GSSDSDFSDLSA
+106 GSSDNDFSDLSA

-131 LGETDDADAITTK
+131 LGETDEADAITTK
-144 VDDTLLAD
+144 ADDTLLAD

-158 KSAFTNAELEAK
+158 KSAFTNAELETK

-181 SSLKNES
+181 
-188 LASSAAKNPKAEAVQ
+188 P
-203 TQINKTNSSAAAVNS
+203 S

-240 INKTNS
+240 INKANS
-246 SAAVVN
+246 SAASVN
-252 SEGKSAENTK
+252 NEGKGAENTK
-262 ASSTALNAEGV
+262 APGTVLNAESA
-273 LPISDSD
+273 LPISDAD
-280 IEQLAKELTRSST
+280 IEQLAKDLTRSST
-293 QTQLPT
+293 QSELST
-299 TSKVLNSLSEAQSA
+299 TSKVLNSLSEAQRA
-313 QLNELVKSSFT
+313 QLNEHVKSSFT
-324 ETTPSEGDDRASVVK
+324 ETTPSESDDRASSVK

-349 EKETSTR
+349 EKVPSTR

-381 YVSDEQPTGDTLKK
+381 YVSNEQPTGDTLKK
-395 VNETINNLQTM
+395 VNETISNLQTM

-426 LNTQQASNAAMNANT
+426 LNAQQASNAAMNANT
-441 PQNKAMINAQAPSS
+441 PQNKAIINAEAHSS
-455 IEQYGVNK
+455 IEQDGVNPDDF
-463 EELNA
+463 NA
-468 LEAEQESLPKEPK
+468 LEAEQESLLKEPK

-493 SLITDGI
+493 TLITDGV
-500 NNTQVQ
+500 NNTQAQ

-531 QTSSAQVK
+531 QSSTAQVK
-539 QINIDASMMQAI
+539 QVNIDASMMQAI

-634 ESSISYGQS
+634 ESTISYGQS
-643 GNEQSDEGEGHSQG
+643 GNEQSDEGEGQSQG
-657 QMANKNTPQDQNDE
+657 QTANKNTQQDKNDE
-671 QDGANPQSSRQQTSS
+671 QDRANPQSSRQQTSS

>member
-26 PAGNESGDAFL
+26 PAGNESGDDFL
-37 SQLQDADKPFALP
+37 SQLQDADKPFVLP
-50 ANSEAPSQA
+50 SNSEAPSQA
-59 GSLLPTD
+59 GSLLPID
-66 DKQLVNGSSSDDTQ
+66 DKQLANSKKPTASLSDDTQ

-90 AQINSSQII
+90 AQINSSQVI

-106 GSSDSDFSDLSA
+106 GNSDNDFSDLSA

-131 LGETDDADAITTK
+131 LGETGEADAITTK
-144 VDDTLLAD
+144 AEDTLLND

-158 KSAFTNAELEAK
+158 KSAFTNAELETK

-181 SSLKNES
+181 PSLN
-188 LASSAAKNPKAEAVQ
+188 N
-203 TQINKTNSSAAAVNS
+203 
-218 LKNESLASSAAKNP
+218 
-232 IAEAVQTQ
+232 
-240 INKTNS
+240 
-246 SAAVVN
+246 
-252 SEGKSAENTK
+252 EGKGAENTK
-262 ASSTALNAEGV
+262 ASGTVLNAESA
-273 LPISDSD
+273 LPISDAD

-293 QTQLPT
+293 QSELST
-299 TSKVLNSLSEAQSA
+299 TSKVLNSLSEAQRA
-313 QLNELVKSSFT
+313 QLNEHVKSSFA
-324 ETTPSEGDDRASVVK
+324 ETTPSESDDRASSVK

-349 EKETSTR
+349 EKAPSMP

-381 YVSDEQPTGDTLKK
+381 YVSNEQPTGDTLKK
-395 VNETINNLQTM
+395 VNETISNLQTM

-426 LNTQQASNAAMNANT
+426 LNAQQASNAAMTANT
-441 PQNKAMINAQAPSS
+441 TQNKAMINAEAPSS
-455 IEQYGVNK
+455 IEQDGVNP

-468 LEAEQESLPKEPK
+468 LKAEQESLLKEPK

-493 SLITDGI
+493 TLITDGI
-500 NNTQVQ
+500 NNTQAQ

-531 QTSSAQVK
+531 QSSTAQVK
-539 QINIDASMMQAI
+539 QVNIDASMMQAI

-634 ESSISYGQS
+634 ESTISYGQS
-643 GNEQSDEGEGHSQG
+643 GSEQSDEGEGQSQG
-657 QMANKNTPQDQNDE
+657 QTANKNTQQDKNDE

>member
-37 SQLQDADKPFALP
+37 SQLQDADKPFVLP
-50 ANSEAPSQA
+50 ANSEATSQT

-66 DKQLVNGSSSDDTQ
+66 DKQLANSKKSTASSSDDTQ

-90 AQINSSQII
+90 AQINSSQVI

-106 GSSDSDFSDLSA
+106 GSSDNDFSDLSA
-118 KKSDKSVSFLASQ
+118 KKSDKSVNFLASQ
-131 LGETDDADAITTK
+131 LGETDEADAITTK
-144 VDDTLLAD
+144 ADDTLLAD
-152 NNSNGK
+152 VNSNGK
-158 KSAFTNAELEAK
+158 KSAFMSAELETK

-181 SSLKNES
+181 
-188 LASSAAKNPKAEAVQ
+188 P
-203 TQINKTNSSAAAVNS
+203 S

-246 SAAVVN
+246 SAASVN
-252 SEGKSAENTK
+252 NEGKGAENTK
-262 ASSTALNAEGV
+262 APGTVLNAESA
-273 LPISDSD
+273 LPISDAD

-293 QTQLPT
+293 QSELST
-299 TSKVLNSLSEAQSA
+299 TSKVLNSLSETQRA
-313 QLNELVKSSFT
+313 QLNEHVKSSFT
-324 ETTPSEGDDRASVVK
+324 ETTPSEGDNRASSVK

-381 YVSDEQPTGDTLKK
+381 YVSNEQPTGDTLKK
-395 VNETINNLQTM
+395 VNETISNLQTM

-426 LNTQQASNAAMNANT
+426 LNAQQASNAAMNANT
-441 PQNKAMINAQAPSS
+441 PQNKAMINAEAPSS
-455 IEQYGVNK
+455 IEQDGVNPD
-463 EELNA
+463 EFNA
-468 LEAEQESLPKEPK
+468 LEAEQESLLKEPK

-493 SLITDGI
+493 TLITDGI
-500 NNTQVQ
+500 NNTQAQ

-531 QTSSAQVK
+531 QSSTAQVK
-539 QINIDASMMQAI
+539 QVNIDASMMQAI

-634 ESSISYGQS
+634 ESTISYGQS
-643 GNEQSDEGEGHSQG
+643 GNEQSDEGEGQSQG
-657 QMANKNTPQDQNDE
+657 QTANKNTQQDKNDE

>member
-14 KDSFLAFKDNNL
+14 KDSFLAFKDSNL
-26 PAGNESGDAFL
+26 PAGNESGDDFL
-37 SQLQDADKPFALP
+37 SQLQDADKPFVLP
-50 ANSEAPSQA
+50 SNSEAPSQA
-59 GSLLPTD
+59 GSLLPID
-66 DKQLVNGSSSDDTQ
+66 DKQLANSKKPTASLSDDTQ

-90 AQINSSQII
+90 AQINSSQVI

-106 GSSDSDFSDLSA
+106 GNSDNDFSDLSV

-131 LGETDDADAITTK
+131 LGETDEADAITTK
-144 VDDTLLAD
+144 AEDTLLTD

-158 KSAFTNAELEAK
+158 KSAFTNAELETK

-181 SSLKNES
+181 PSLKNE
-188 LASSAAKNPKAEAVQ
+188 
-203 TQINKTNSSAAAVNS
+203 
-218 LKNESLASSAAKNP
+218 
-232 IAEAVQTQ
+232 
-240 INKTNS
+240 
-246 SAAVVN
+246 
-252 SEGKSAENTK
+252 GKGAENTK
-262 ASSTALNAEGV
+262 APGSALDAEGA
-273 LPISDSD
+273 LPISDAD
-280 IEQLAKELTRSST
+280 IDQLAKELTRSST
-293 QTQLPT
+293 QSELST
-299 TSKVLNSLSEAQSA
+299 TSKVLNSLSEAQRA
-313 QLNELVKSSFT
+313 QLNEHVKSSFA
-324 ETTPSEGDDRASVVK
+324 ETTPSESDDRASSVK

-349 EKETSTR
+349 EKAPSTL
-356 GELVQSQLK
+356 GDLVQSQLK

-381 YVSDEQPTGDTLKK
+381 YVSNEQPTGDTLKK
-395 VNETINNLQTM
+395 VNETISNLQTM
-406 LDTQLSESKAQSV
+406 LDAQLSESKAQSV
-419 SSSANAA
+419 SSSANVA
-426 LNTQQASNAAMNANT
+426 LNAQQASNAAMNANT
-441 PQNKAMINAQAPSS
+441 PQNKAMINTEAPSS
-455 IEQYGVNK
+455 IEQDGVNP

-468 LEAEQESLPKEPK
+468 LEAEQESLLKEPK

-493 SLITDGI
+493 TLITDGV
-500 NNTQVQ
+500 NNTQAQ

-531 QTSSAQVK
+531 QSSTAQVK
-539 QINIDASMMQAI
+539 QVNIDASMMQVI

-634 ESSISYGQS
+634 ESTISYGQS
-643 GNEQSDEGEGHSQG
+643 GNEQSDEGEEQSQG
-657 QMANKNTPQDQNDE
+657 QTANKNTQQDKNDE

>member
-37 SQLQDADKPFALP
+37 SQLQDADKPFVLP

-66 DKQLVNGSSSDDTQ
+66 DKQLANSKKPTASLSDDTQ

-90 AQINSSQII
+90 AQINSSQVI

-106 GSSDSDFSDLSA
+106 GSSDNDFSDLSA
-118 KKSDKSVSFLASQ
+118 KKSDKSVNFLASQ
-131 LGETDDADAITTK
+131 LGETDEADAITTK
-144 VDDTLLAD
+144 ADDTLLAGV
-152 NNSNGK
+152 NSNGK
-158 KSAFTNAELEAK
+158 KSAFMSAELETK

-181 SSLKNES
+181 
-188 LASSAAKNPKAEAVQ
+188 P
-203 TQINKTNSSAAAVNS
+203 S

-246 SAAVVN
+246 SAASVN
-252 SEGKSAENTK
+252 NEGKGAENTK
-262 ASSTALNAEGV
+262 APGTVLNAESA
-273 LPISDSD
+273 LPISDAD

-293 QTQLPT
+293 QSELST
-299 TSKVLNSLSEAQSA
+299 TSKVLNSLSEAQRA
-313 QLNELVKSSFT
+313 QLNEHVKSSFA
-324 ETTPSEGDDRASVVK
+324 ETTPSESDDRASSVK

-349 EKETSTR
+349 EKAPSTR
-356 GELVQSQLK
+356 GDLVQSQLK

-381 YVSDEQPTGDTLKK
+381 YVSNEQPTGDTLKK
-395 VNETINNLQTM
+395 VNETISNLQTM

-426 LNTQQASNAAMNANT
+426 LNAQQASNAAMNANT
-441 PQNKAMINAQAPSS
+441 PQNKAMINAEAPSS
-455 IEQYGVNK
+455 IEQDGVNP

-468 LEAEQESLPKEPK
+468 LEAEQESLLKEPK

-493 SLITDGI
+493 TLITDGI
-500 NNTQVQ
+500 NNTQAQ

-531 QTSSAQVK
+531 QSSTAQVK
-539 QINIDASMMQAI
+539 QVNIDASMMQAI

-634 ESSISYGQS
+634 ESTISYGQS
-643 GNEQSDEGEGHSQG
+643 GNEQSDEGEGQSQG
-657 QMANKNTPQDQNDE
+657 QTANKNTQQDKNDE

>member
-26 PAGNESGDAFL
+26 PAGNESGNAFL
-37 SQLQDADKPFALP
+37 SQLQDADKPFVLP
-50 ANSEAPSQA
+50 ANSEAPSQT

-66 DKQLVNGSSSDDTQ
+66 DKQLANSKKPTASSSDDTQ

-90 AQINSSQII
+90 AQINSSQVI
-99 DVSVKKH
+99 DVSVKTH
-106 GSSDSDFSDLSA
+106 GSSDNDFSDLSA
-118 KKSDKSVSFLASQ
+118 KKSDKSISFLASQ
-131 LGETDDADAITTK
+131 LGETDEADAITTK
-144 VDDTLLAD
+144 ADDTLLAD

-158 KSAFTNAELEAK
+158 KSAFTSAELEVK
-170 AAKQSAGENLA
+170 AAKQSTGENLA
-181 SSLKNES
+181 PSLKNE
-188 LASSAAKNPKAEAVQ
+188 
-203 TQINKTNSSAAAVNS
+203 
-218 LKNESLASSAAKNP
+218 
-232 IAEAVQTQ
+232 
-240 INKTNS
+240 
-246 SAAVVN
+246 
-252 SEGKSAENTK
+252 GKGAENTK
-262 ASSTALNAEGV
+262 APGTALNAEGA
-273 LPISDSD
+273 LPISDAD
-280 IEQLAKELTRSST
+280 IEQLAKDLTRSST
-293 QTQLPT
+293 QSELST
-299 TSKVLNSLSEAQSA
+299 TSKVLNSLSEAQRA
-313 QLNELVKSSFT
+313 QLNEHVKSSFT
-324 ETTPSEGDDRASVVK
+324 ETTPSEGDDRASSVK

-381 YVSDEQPTGDTLKK
+381 YVSNEQPTGDTLKK
-395 VNETINNLQTM
+395 VNETISNLQTM

-419 SSSANAA
+419 SSSANMA
-426 LNTQQASNAAMNANT
+426 LNAQQASNAAMNANT
-441 PQNKAMINAQAPSS
+441 PQNKAMINAEASSS
-455 IEQYGVNK
+455 IEQDGVNP

-468 LEAEQESLPKEPK
+468 LEAEQESLLKEPK
-481 TNTGLSRVAQVF
+481 KNTGLSRVAQVF
-493 SLITDGI
+493 TLITDGI
-500 NNTQVQ
+500 NNTQAQ

-531 QTSSAQVK
+531 QSSTAQVK
-539 QINIDASMMQAI
+539 QVNIDASMMQAI

-634 ESSISYGQS
+634 ESTISYGQS
-643 GNEQSDEGEGHSQG
+643 GNEQSDEGEGQSQG
-657 QMANKNTPQDQNDE
+657 QTANKNTQQDKNDE

>member
-14 KDSFLAFKDNNL
+14 KDSFLAFKDSNL
-26 PAGNESGDAFL
+26 PAGNESGDDFL
-37 SQLQDADKPFALP
+37 SQLQDADKPFVLP

-66 DKQLVNGSSSDDTQ
+66 DKQLANSKKPTASLSDDTQ

-90 AQINSSQII
+90 AQINSSQVI

-106 GSSDSDFSDLSA
+106 GNSDNDFSDLSV

-131 LGETDDADAITTK
+131 LGKTDEADAITTK
-144 VDDTLLAD
+144 AEDTLLTD

-158 KSAFTNAELEAK
+158 KSAFTNAELETK

-181 SSLKNES
+181 PSLKNE
-188 LASSAAKNPKAEAVQ
+188 
-203 TQINKTNSSAAAVNS
+203 
-218 LKNESLASSAAKNP
+218 
-232 IAEAVQTQ
+232 
-240 INKTNS
+240 
-246 SAAVVN
+246 
-252 SEGKSAENTK
+252 GKGAENTK
-262 ASSTALNAEGV
+262 APGTALDAEGA
-273 LPISDSD
+273 LPISDAD

-293 QTQLPT
+293 QSELST
-299 TSKVLNSLSEAQSA
+299 TSKVLNSLSEAQRA
-313 QLNELVKSSFT
+313 QLNEHVKSSFA
-324 ETTPSEGDDRASVVK
+324 ETTPSEGDDRASSVK

-349 EKETSTR
+349 EKAPSTP

-381 YVSDEQPTGDTLKK
+381 YVSNEQPTGDTLKK
-395 VNETINNLQTM
+395 VNETISNLQTM

-426 LNTQQASNAAMNANT
+426 LNAQQASNAAMTANT
-441 PQNKAMINAQAPSS
+441 TQNKAMINAEAPSS
-455 IEQYGVNK
+455 IEQDGVNP

-468 LEAEQESLPKEPK
+468 LEAEQESLLKEPK

-493 SLITDGI
+493 TLITDGI
-500 NNTQVQ
+500 NNTQAQ
-506 INTQYDNARYEQSIL
+506 INTQYENARYEQSIL

-531 QTSSAQVK
+531 QSSTAQVK
-539 QINIDASMMQAI
+539 QVNIDASMMQAI

-634 ESSISYGQS
+634 ESTISYGQS
-643 GNEQSDEGEGHSQG
+643 GNEQSDEGEEQSQG
-657 QMANKNTPQDQNDE
+657 QTANKNTQQDKNDE

>member
-26 PAGNESGDAFL
+26 PAGNESGNAFL
-37 SQLQDADKPFALP
+37 SQLQDADNPFVLP
-50 ANSEAPSQA
+50 DNSEAPSQT

-66 DKQLVNGSSSDDTQ
+66 DKQLANSKKPTASSSDDTQ

-90 AQINSSQII
+90 AQINSSQVI
-99 DVSVKKH
+99 DVSVKTH
-106 GSSDSDFSDLSA
+106 GSSDNDFSDLSA

-131 LGETDDADAITTK
+131 LGETGEADAITTK
-144 VDDTLLAD
+144 ADDTLLAD

-158 KSAFTNAELEAK
+158 KSAFTSAELEVK
-170 AAKQSAGENLA
+170 AAKQSTGENLA
-181 SSLKNES
+181 PSLKNE
-188 LASSAAKNPKAEAVQ
+188 
-203 TQINKTNSSAAAVNS
+203 
-218 LKNESLASSAAKNP
+218 
-232 IAEAVQTQ
+232 
-240 INKTNS
+240 
-246 SAAVVN
+246 
-252 SEGKSAENTK
+252 GKGAENTK
-262 ASSTALNAEGV
+262 APGTALNAEGA
-273 LPISDSD
+273 LPISDAD
-280 IEQLAKELTRSST
+280 IEQLAKDLTRSST
-293 QTQLPT
+293 QSELST
-299 TSKVLNSLSEAQSA
+299 TSKVLNSLSEAQRA
-313 QLNELVKSSFT
+313 QLNEHVKSSFT
-324 ETTPSEGDDRASVVK
+324 ETTPSEGDDRASSVK

-365 NLNSDEKQAL
+365 NLNSDEKQAI

-381 YVSDEQPTGDTLKK
+381 YVSNEQPIGDTLKK
-395 VNETINNLQTM
+395 VNETISNLQTM

-419 SSSANAA
+419 SSSANMA
-426 LNTQQASNAAMNANT
+426 LNAQQASNAAMNANT
-441 PQNKAMINAQAPSS
+441 PQNKAMINAEAPSS
-455 IEQYGVNK
+455 IEQDGVNP

-468 LEAEQESLPKEPK
+468 LEAEQESLLKEPK

-493 SLITDGI
+493 TLITDGI
-500 NNTQVQ
+500 NNTQTQ

-531 QTSSAQVK
+531 QSSTAQVK
-539 QINIDASMMQAI
+539 QVNIDASMMQAI

-634 ESSISYGQS
+634 ESTISYGQS
-643 GNEQSDEGEGHSQG
+643 GSEQSDEGEGQSQD
-657 QMANKNTPQDQNDE
+657 QTANKNTQQDKNDE

>member
-1 MAINDISMLATAE
+1 MAINDISMLATGE
-14 KDSFLAFKDNNL
+14 KDSFLAFKENNL

-37 SQLQDADKPFALP
+37 SQLQDADKPFVLP

-66 DKQLVNGSSSDDTQ
+66 DKQLANSKKPTASLSDDTQ

-90 AQINSSQII
+90 AQINSSQVI

-106 GSSDSDFSDLSA
+106 GSSDNDFSDLSA
-118 KKSDKSVSFLASQ
+118 KKSDKSVNFLASQ
-131 LGETDDADAITTK
+131 LGETDEA
-144 VDDTLLAD
+144 DDTLLAD
-152 NNSNGK
+152 DNSNGK
-158 KSAFTNAELEAK
+158 KSAFTNAELETK

-181 SSLKNES
+181 
-188 LASSAAKNPKAEAVQ
+188 P
-203 TQINKTNSSAAAVNS
+203 S

-246 SAAVVN
+246 SAASVGN
-252 SEGKSAENTK
+252 EGKGAENTK
-262 ASSTALNAEGV
+262 ATGTVLNAESA
-273 LPISDSD
+273 LPISDAD

-293 QTQLPT
+293 QTELST
-299 TSKVLNSLSEAQSA
+299 TSKVLNSLSEAQRA
-313 QLNELVKSSFT
+313 QLNEHVKSSFT
-324 ETTPSEGDDRASVVK
+324 ETTPSESDDRASSVK

-381 YVSDEQPTGDTLKK
+381 YVSNEQPTGDTLKK
-395 VNETINNLQTM
+395 VNETISNLQTM
-406 LDTQLSESKAQSV
+406 LDAQLSESKAQSV

-426 LNTQQASNAAMNANT
+426 LNAQQASNAAMNPNT
-441 PQNKAMINAQAPSS
+441 PQNKAMINTEAPSS
-455 IEQYGVNK
+455 IEQDGVNP

-468 LEAEQESLPKEPK
+468 LEAEQESLLKEPK

-493 SLITDGI
+493 TLITDGI
-500 NNTQVQ
+500 NNTQAQ

-531 QTSSAQVK
+531 QSSTAQVK
-539 QINIDASMMQAI
+539 QVNIDASMMQAI

-634 ESSISYGQS
+634 ESTISYGQS
-643 GNEQSDEGEGHSQG
+643 GSEQSDEGEGQSQD
-657 QMANKNTPQDQNDE
+657 QTANKNTQQDKNDE

>member
-37 SQLQDADKPFALP
+37 SQLQDADKPFVLP
-50 ANSEAPSQA
+50 ANSEATNQT
-59 GSLLPTD
+59 GSLLPSD
-66 DKQLVNGSSSDDTQ
+66 DKQLANGKKPTDSSSDDTQ

-90 AQINSSQII
+90 AQINSSQVI

-106 GSSDSDFSDLSA
+106 GSSDSDFSELSA
-118 KKSDKSVSFLASQ
+118 QKSDKSVSFLASQ
-131 LGETDDADAITTK
+131 LGETNEADAITTK
-144 VDDTLLAD
+144 ADDTLLTD
-152 NNSNGK
+152 NSSNGK
-158 KSAFTNAELEAK
+158 KGAFTNAELEPK
-170 AAKQSAGENLA
+170 ATKQSAIENLA
-181 SSLKNES
+181 
-188 LASSAAKNPKAEAVQ
+188 P
-203 TQINKTNSSAAAVNS
+203 S

-246 SAAVVN
+246 NAALVN
-252 SEGKSAENTK
+252 SDGEGAENTK
-262 ASSTALNAEGV
+262 APGTAPNAEGA
-273 LPISDSD
+273 LPISDAD
-280 IEQLAKELTRSST
+280 IEQLAKELTRTST
-293 QTQLPT
+293 QSELST
-299 TSKVLNSLSEAQSA
+299 TSKVLNSLSEAQRA
-313 QLNELVKSSFT
+313 QLNEQVKNSFT
-324 ETTPSEGDDRASVVK
+324 ETTPSEGDDRASTIK

-349 EKETSTR
+349 EKQTSTR
-356 GELVQSQLK
+356 SELIQSQLK
-365 NLNSDEKQAL
+365 SLNSDEKQAL

-381 YVSDEQPTGDTLKK
+381 YVSNEQPTGETLKK
-395 VNETINNLQTM
+395 VNETISNLQTM

-426 LNTQQASNAAMNANT
+426 LNAQQASNAAMSAST
-441 PQNKAMINAQAPSS
+441 PQNKAMINAEPPSS
-455 IEQYGVNK
+455 IEQGAVIPK
-463 EELNA
+463 ELNT
-468 LEAEQESLPKEPK
+468 LEAEQEGLLKEAK
-481 TNTGLSRVAQVF
+481 TSTGLPRVAQVF
-493 SLITDGI
+493 TLITDGM
-500 NNTQVQ
+500 NNTQAQ
-506 INTQYDNARYEQSIL
+506 INAQYDSARYEQSIL

-531 QTSSAQVK
+531 QSSTAQVK
-539 QINIDASMMQAI
+539 QVNIDASMMQAI

-657 QMANKNTPQDQNDE
+657 QSANKNTQHDKNDE
-671 QDGANPQSSRQQTSS
+671 QDGGNPQSSRQQTSS

>member
-26 PAGNESGDAFL
+26 PGGNESGDAFL
-37 SQLQDADKPFALP
+37 SQLQDADKPFVLP
-50 ANSEAPSQA
+50 ANSEAPSQT

-66 DKQLVNGSSSDDTQ
+66 DKQLANSKKPTASSSDDTQ

-90 AQINSSQII
+90 AQINSSQVI

-106 GSSDSDFSDLSA
+106 GSSDNDFSDLSA
-118 KKSDKSVSFLASQ
+118 KKSDKSVNFLASQ
-131 LGETDDADAITTK
+131 LGKTDEADAITTK
-144 VDDTLLAD
+144 ADDTLLAD
-152 NNSNGK
+152 DNSNGK
-158 KSAFTNAELEAK
+158 KSAFMSAELETK

-181 SSLKNES
+181 
-188 LASSAAKNPKAEAVQ
+188 P
-203 TQINKTNSSAAAVNS
+203 S

-246 SAAVVN
+246 SAASVN
-252 SEGKSAENTK
+252 NEGKGAENTK
-262 ASSTALNAEGV
+262 APGTVLNAESA
-273 LPISDSD
+273 LPISDAD

-293 QTQLPT
+293 QSELST
-299 TSKVLNSLSEAQSA
+299 TSKVLNSLSEAQRA
-313 QLNELVKSSFT
+313 QLNEHVKSSFT
-324 ETTPSEGDDRASVVK
+324 ETTPSESDDRASSVK

-381 YVSDEQPTGDTLKK
+381 YVSNEQPTGDTLKK
-395 VNETINNLQTM
+395 VNETISNLQTM

-426 LNTQQASNAAMNANT
+426 LNAQQASNAAMNANT
-441 PQNKAMINAQAPSS
+441 PQNKAMINAEAPSS
-455 IEQYGVNK
+455 IEQDGVSPD
-463 EELNA
+463 EFNA
-468 LEAEQESLPKEPK
+468 LEAEQESLLKEPK

-493 SLITDGI
+493 TLITDGI
-500 NNTQVQ
+500 NNTQAQ

-531 QTSSAQVK
+531 QSSTAQVK
-539 QINIDASMMQAI
+539 QVNIDASMMQAI

-634 ESSISYGQS
+634 ESTISYGQS
-643 GNEQSDEGEGHSQG
+643 GSEQSDEGEGQSQG
-657 QMANKNTPQDQNDE
+657 QTANKNTQQDKNDE
-671 QDGANPQSSRQQTSS
+671 QDGANPHSSRQQTSS

>member
-14 KDSFLAFKDNNL
+14 KDSFLAFKDSNL
-26 PAGNESGDAFL
+26 PAGNESGDDFL
-37 SQLQDADKPFALP
+37 SQLQDADKPFVLP
-50 ANSEAPSQA
+50 SNSEAPSQA
-59 GSLLPTD
+59 GSLLPID
-66 DKQLVNGSSSDDTQ
+66 DKQLANSKKPTASLSDDTQ

-90 AQINSSQII
+90 AQINSSQVI

-106 GSSDSDFSDLSA
+106 GNSDNDFSDLSV

-131 LGETDDADAITTK
+131 LGKTDEADAITTK
-144 VDDTLLAD
+144 AEDTLLTD

-158 KSAFTNAELEAK
+158 KSAFTNAELETK

-181 SSLKNES
+181 PSLKN
-188 LASSAAKNPKAEAVQ
+188 
-203 TQINKTNSSAAAVNS
+203 
-218 LKNESLASSAAKNP
+218 
-232 IAEAVQTQ
+232 
-240 INKTNS
+240 
-246 SAAVVN
+246 
-252 SEGKSAENTK
+252 EGKSAENTK
-262 ASSTALNAEGV
+262 APGTALDAEGA
-273 LPISDSD
+273 LPISDAD
-280 IEQLAKELTRSST
+280 IDQLAKELTRSST
-293 QTQLPT
+293 QSELST
-299 TSKVLNSLSEAQSA
+299 TSKVLNSLSEAQRA
-313 QLNELVKSSFT
+313 QLNEHVKSSFA
-324 ETTPSEGDDRASVVK
+324 ETTPSESDDRASSVK

-381 YVSDEQPTGDTLKK
+381 YVSNEQPTGDTLKK
-395 VNETINNLQTM
+395 VNETISNLQTM

-419 SSSANAA
+419 SSSANMA
-426 LNTQQASNAAMNANT
+426 LNAQQASNAAMNANT
-441 PQNKAMINAQAPSS
+441 PQNKAMINAEAPSS
-455 IEQYGVNK
+455 IEQDGVNP

-468 LEAEQESLPKEPK
+468 LEAEQESLLKEPK

-493 SLITDGI
+493 TLITDGV
-500 NNTQVQ
+500 NNTQAQ

-531 QTSSAQVK
+531 QSSTAQVK
-539 QINIDASMMQAI
+539 QVNIDASMMQAI

-634 ESSISYGQS
+634 ESTISYGQS
-643 GNEQSDEGEGHSQG
+643 GNEQSDEGEGQSQG
-657 QMANKNTPQDQNDE
+657 QTANKNTQQDKNDE
-671 QDGANPQSSRQQTSS
+671 QDRANPQSSRQQTSS

>member
-37 SQLQDADKPFALP
+37 SQLQDADKPFVLP
-50 ANSEAPSQA
+50 ANSEAPSQT

-66 DKQLVNGSSSDDTQ
+66 DKQLANSKKPTASSSDDTQ

-90 AQINSSQII
+90 AQINSSQVI

-106 GSSDSDFSDLSA
+106 GSSDNDFSDLSA
-118 KKSDKSVSFLASQ
+118 KKSDKSVNFLASQ
-131 LGETDDADAITTK
+131 LGETDEADAITTK
-144 VDDTLLAD
+144 ADDTLLAD
-152 NNSNGK
+152 VNSNGK
-158 KSAFTNAELEAK
+158 KSAFMSAELETK

-181 SSLKNES
+181 
-188 LASSAAKNPKAEAVQ
+188 P
-203 TQINKTNSSAAAVNS
+203 S

-246 SAAVVN
+246 SAASVN
-252 SEGKSAENTK
+252 NEGKGAENTK
-262 ASSTALNAEGV
+262 APGTVLNAESA
-273 LPISDSD
+273 LPISDAD

-293 QTQLPT
+293 QSELST
-299 TSKVLNSLSEAQSA
+299 TSKVLNSLSEAQRA
-313 QLNELVKSSFT
+313 QLNEHVKSSFT
-324 ETTPSEGDDRASVVK
+324 ETTPSESDDRASSVK

-381 YVSDEQPTGDTLKK
+381 YVSNEQPTGDTLKK
-395 VNETINNLQTM
+395 VNETISNLQTM

-426 LNTQQASNAAMNANT
+426 LNAQQASNAAMNANT
-441 PQNKAMINAQAPSS
+441 PQNKAMINAEAPSS
-455 IEQYGVNK
+455 IEQDGVNPD
-463 EELNA
+463 EFNA
-468 LEAEQESLPKEPK
+468 LEAEQESLLKEPK

-493 SLITDGI
+493 TLITDGI
-500 NNTQVQ
+500 NNTQAQ

-531 QTSSAQVK
+531 QSSTAQVK
-539 QINIDASMMQAI
+539 QVNIDASMMQAI

-634 ESSISYGQS
+634 ESTISYGQS
-643 GNEQSDEGEGHSQG
+643 GNEQSDEGEGQSQG
-657 QMANKNTPQDQNDE
+657 QTADKNTQQDKNDE

>member
-37 SQLQDADKPFALP
+37 SQLQDADKPFVLP
-50 ANSEAPSQA
+50 ANSEAPSQT

-66 DKQLVNGSSSDDTQ
+66 DKQLANSKKPTASSSDDTQ

-90 AQINSSQII
+90 AQINSSQVI
-99 DVSVKKH
+99 DVSLKTH
-106 GSSDSDFSDLSA
+106 GSSDNDFSDLSA

-131 LGETDDADAITTK
+131 LGETGEADAITTK
-144 VDDTLLAD
+144 ADDTLLAD

-158 KSAFTNAELEAK
+158 KSAFTSAELEVK
-170 AAKQSAGENLA
+170 AAKQSTGENLA
-181 SSLKNES
+181 
-188 LASSAAKNPKAEAVQ
+188 P
-203 TQINKTNSSAAAVNS
+203 S

-246 SAAVVN
+246 SAASVN
-252 SEGKSAENTK
+252 NEGKGAENTK
-262 ASSTALNAEGV
+262 APGTVLNAESA
-273 LPISDSD
+273 LPISDAD

-293 QTQLPT
+293 QSELST
-299 TSKVLNSLSEAQSA
+299 TSKVLNSLSEAQRA
-313 QLNELVKSSFT
+313 QLNEHVKSSFT
-324 ETTPSEGDDRASVVK
+324 ETTPSEGDDRASSVK

-365 NLNSDEKQAL
+365 NLNSDEKQAI

-381 YVSDEQPTGDTLKK
+381 YVSNEQPTGDTLKK
-395 VNETINNLQTM
+395 VNETISNLQTM

-426 LNTQQASNAAMNANT
+426 LNAQQASNAAMNANT
-441 PQNKAMINAQAPSS
+441 PQNKAMINAETPSS
-455 IEQYGVNK
+455 IEQDGVNP

-468 LEAEQESLPKEPK
+468 LEAEQESLLKEPK

-493 SLITDGI
+493 TLITDGI
-500 NNTQVQ
+500 NNTQAQ

-531 QTSSAQVK
+531 QSSTAQVK
-539 QINIDASMMQAI
+539 QVNIDASMMQAI

-608 QQAKEALEQ
+608 QQAK
-617 SMPRLRE
+617 
-624 MLAEQGIDLG
+624 
-634 ESSISYGQS
+634 
-643 GNEQSDEGEGHSQG
+643 
-657 QMANKNTPQDQNDE
+657 
-671 QDGANPQSSRQQTSS
+671 
-686 SIDYYA
+686 

>member
-37 SQLQDADKPFALP
+37 SQLQDADKPFVLP
-50 ANSEAPSQA
+50 ANSEATSQT

-66 DKQLVNGSSSDDTQ
+66 DKQLANSKKSTASSSDDTQ

-90 AQINSSQII
+90 AQINSSQVI

-106 GSSDSDFSDLSA
+106 GSSDNDFSDLSA
-118 KKSDKSVSFLASQ
+118 KKSDKSVNFLASQ
-131 LGETDDADAITTK
+131 LGETDEADAITTK
-144 VDDTLLAD
+144 ADDTLLAD
-152 NNSNGK
+152 VNSNGK
-158 KSAFTNAELEAK
+158 KSAFMSAELETK

-181 SSLKNES
+181 
-188 LASSAAKNPKAEAVQ
+188 P
-203 TQINKTNSSAAAVNS
+203 S

-246 SAAVVN
+246 SAASVN
-252 SEGKSAENTK
+252 NEGKGAENTK
-262 ASSTALNAEGV
+262 APGTVLNAESA
-273 LPISDSD
+273 LPISDAD

-293 QTQLPT
+293 QSELST
-299 TSKVLNSLSEAQSA
+299 TSKVLNSLSEAQRA
-313 QLNELVKSSFT
+313 QLNEQVKSSFA
-324 ETTPSEGDDRASVVK
+324 ETTPSESDDRASSVK

-349 EKETSTR
+349 EKAPSTR
-356 GELVQSQLK
+356 GGLVQSQLK

-381 YVSDEQPTGDTLKK
+381 YVSNEQPTGDTLKK
-395 VNETINNLQTM
+395 VNETISNLQTM

-426 LNTQQASNAAMNANT
+426 LNAQQASNAAMNANT
-441 PQNKAMINAQAPSS
+441 PQNKAMINAEALSS
-455 IEQYGVNK
+455 IEQNGVNP
-463 EELNA
+463 EEFNA
-468 LEAEQESLPKEPK
+468 LEAEQESLLKEPK

-493 SLITDGI
+493 TLITDGI
-500 NNTQVQ
+500 NNTQAQ

-531 QTSSAQVK
+531 QSSTAQVK
-539 QINIDASMMQAI
+539 QVNIDASMMQAI

-634 ESSISYGQS
+634 ESTISYGQS
-643 GNEQSDEGEGHSQG
+643 GNEQSDEGEGQSQG
-657 QMANKNTPQDQNDE
+657 QTADKNTQQDKNDE